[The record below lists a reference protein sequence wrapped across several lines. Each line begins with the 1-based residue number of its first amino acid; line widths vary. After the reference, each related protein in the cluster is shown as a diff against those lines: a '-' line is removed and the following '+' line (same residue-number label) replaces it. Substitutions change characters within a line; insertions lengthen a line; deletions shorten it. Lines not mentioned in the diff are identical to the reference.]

1 MLLNDIFA
9 GANAPMNTFC
19 PNDDPARIAALQELT
34 QIVEE
39 LRRAGVC
46 EDLLMRLEA
55 AENRVRAAEM
65 EQMFCYA
72 AGYGARLQR
81 ELGAI
86 LIENAE

>member
-19 PNDDPARIAALQELT
+19 PDNDPARITALQELA
-34 QIVEE
+34 IVMEE
-39 LRRAGVC
+39 LRRAGIG

-81 ELGAI
+81 ELEAI
-86 LIENAE
+86 TRGNTE